1 MTLALQ
7 EPLLEDHL
15 ILLGISWLQLEALD
29 TVLAEVPGVRLFY
42 LDGLLEIMTLSL
54 EHEETN
60 GTLRSL
66 IEAYM
71 REKSIR
77 FYIRGSATLGSE
89 ETQGRKEPDESYNL
103 ETKKPNPDL
112 VIEVILTSGGLDK
125 LEFYKRIG
133 VREVWFWEDGLIT
146 IYHLRGEYE
155 KVSHSLL
162 LPDLNIDLLSRYVIY
177 YDQYDAVTEF
187 LQALRK

>member
-7 EPLLEDHL
+7 EPLIEDHL
-15 ILLGISWLQLEALD
+15 VLLGISWSQLEALD

-42 LDGLLEIMTLSL
+42 LDGFLEIMTLSL

-71 REKSIR
+71 REKNIR

-133 VREVWFWEDGLIT
+133 VREVWFWEDGVIT
-146 IYHLRGEYE
+146 IYHLREEYE